1 AEGSQRRRPR
11 ARAHRADTT
20 FNGSGIS
27 FNVGLR
33 AADVSAQALIVHEF
47 IKRLHSR
54 YQREG
59 ISNSSPTE
67 TIVHTSSPELAT
79 VFPVA

>member
-1 AEGSQRRRPR
+1 VRFN
-11 ARAHRADTT
+11 T
-20 FNGSGIS
+20 FGDSGIS

-33 AADVSAQALIVHEF
+33 AADISAQPLIIHEF

-59 ISNSSPTE
+59 ISNSSPQE
-67 TIVHTSSPELAT
+67 TIVYPRAEEAAI
-79 VFPVA
+79 VPVPGR